1 MFLQPLLAKKII
13 AEVKKMYEREVIIV
27 NTDGLIMASTNDE
40 RVGQFHE
47 GALICANEKRNVI
60 ITKED
65 EKRLKGVKA
74 GLNLPVFSDRDV
86 IAVFGLTGDPA
97 EIQPYGELLRKMT
110 ELFIKESWHLEQ
122 TQWRERML
130 ESFMIDWLQLKEW
143 SPGFLEK
150 AQLLGVD
157 LSSRRQMILIQGYEW
172 SPHDIDQMKRIWKSA
187 YPSDLL
193 IRWGNERILINHEVP
208 KHEQRDRL
216 SRQLLHI
223 CSFAHTANRQF
234 AAAGAGRAVASSSL
248 TDSYEQAEKALAV
261 SLKRKTPIFEEDL
274 KLDMCLEEISPE
286 TRNEFP
292 QRVFREALQHHEL
305 MNTIR
310 TFFHLDLSMK
320 QTAKDMHI
328 HINTLRYRLSKA
340 EQLTGLNFGRTE
352 DIATMYVALC
362 FLDQNTK

>member
-47 GALICANEKRNVI
+47 GALLCAKEKRSVI

-74 GLNLPVFSDRDV
+74 GINLPVFSDHDV
-86 IAVFGLTGDPA
+86 IAVFGLTGEPA

-122 TQWRERML
+122 SQWRERML

-143 SPGFLEK
+143 SSGFLEK

-157 LSSRRQMILIQGYEW
+157 LASRRQMILIQGYEW
-172 SPHDIDQMKRIWKSA
+172 SPHDIEQMARIWKSS
-187 YPSDLL
+187 YPADLF

-208 KHEQRDRL
+208 QHEQRDRL
-216 SRQLLHI
+216 LRQILHI
-223 CSFAHTANRQF
+223 CSFANTANSQL
-234 AAAGAGRAVASSSL
+234 AAAGAGRTVASSSL

-274 KLDMCLEEISPE
+274 KLDMCLTEISPG

-292 QRVFREALQHHEL
+292 QRVFRETLRHQEL
-305 MNTIR
+305 MRTIR
-310 TFFHLDLSMK
+310 TFFLHDLSLK
-320 QTAKDMHI
+320 QTAEDMHI
-328 HINTLRYRLSKA
+328 HINTLRYRLDKA
-340 EQLTGLNFGRTE
+340 EQLTGLHFDRIE
-352 DIATMYVALC
+352 DIVTMYVALY
-362 FLDQNTK
+362 FLDQDTK